1 MAAITGKWIQ
11 AEGQPY
17 QGLWFEFNDDG
28 TFTAQYEP
36 MGIVSGGTYAVEGE
50 NITVQQTEHTLG
62 FVGEFKGLI
71 AIEENQLKMALAASP
86 GEDRPV
92 DLSGAR
98 IYIKEQ

>member
-1 MAAITGKWIQ
+1 MADIIGKWVQ

-17 QGLWFEFNDDG
+17 HGLWFAFKDDG
-28 TFTAQYEP
+28 TFTAEYES
-36 MGIVSGGTYAVEGE
+36 MGIVSGGTYAVDGE
-50 NITVQQTEHTLG
+50 NITLQQTEHTFG

-71 AIEENQLKMALAASP
+71 AIEENQLKMALVASP